1 MHNEKDK
8 SIKLPSPEEIHLAIR
23 TYLRYAYDGPPPE
36 STISLL
42 PDEGNFDPSE
52 WLMGEKIERKPPDA
66 PLSGVRSAA
75 CRLGNSFYPNMKLRL
90 SRPPHHRSFLFSVD
104 CHDAFLS
111 APSGSPDHS
120 ALEEL
125 KARNASLA
133 NTIHSE
139 WDRLSLPTERN
150 YLRRKIQQA
159 KRKAPPPPDEDGTAK
174 P

>member
-8 SIKLPSPEEIHLAIR
+8 SIKLPSPEDIHLAIQ
-23 TYLRYAYDGPPPE
+23 TYLKYAYDGAPPE

-42 PDEGNFDPSE
+42 PDEGNFDTGE
-52 WLMGEKIERKPPDA
+52 WLMGEKIERDPPEA
-66 PLSGVRSAA
+66 PLDEVRSAG

-90 SRPPHHRSFLFSVD
+90 SRPPNHQSFIFSVD
-104 CHDAFLS
+104 SHDEFLNV
-111 APSGSPDHS
+111 PPDSPDYS

-125 KARNASLA
+125 KAQNASLA

-139 WDRLSLPTERN
+139 WDQLSLPTERN
-150 YLRRKIQQA
+150 FLRSKIQQA
-159 KRKAPPPPDEDGTAK
+159 KCKTPPPSDKDRPAT